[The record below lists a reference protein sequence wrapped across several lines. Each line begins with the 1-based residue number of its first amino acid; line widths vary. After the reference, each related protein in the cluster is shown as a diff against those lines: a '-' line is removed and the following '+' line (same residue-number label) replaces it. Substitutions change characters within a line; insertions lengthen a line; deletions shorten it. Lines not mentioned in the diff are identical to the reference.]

1 MVRDSKSKVNW
12 DEVEK
17 WIIGI
22 VVVII
27 LVSSGIFN

>member
-1 MVRDSKSKVNW
+1 MVRDAKSKVNW